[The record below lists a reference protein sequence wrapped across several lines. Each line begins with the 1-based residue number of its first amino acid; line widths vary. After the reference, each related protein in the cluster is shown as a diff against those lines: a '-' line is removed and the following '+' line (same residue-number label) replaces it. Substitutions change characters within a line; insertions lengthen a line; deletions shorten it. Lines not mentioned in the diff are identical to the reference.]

1 MKANIL
7 KLGDK
12 ISKKSAK
19 AMQGIVNSTKKFGK
33 SIKKNARIK
42 QRLRITKKKF
52 SKRMRERKKRRQEEL
67 QLEQQQQQD
76 KDNKPAEESKSGGP
90 FGRLMSIIQTLLIGF
105 VLNKLPQ
112 IIDFIKKVIKVI
124 RDIVDKFKNFF
135 NGVKDFFKQIGNVI
149 NKAFDVISNL
159 SFDNI
164 KEKVLGAFDKFKE
177 SFSNIK
183 KNISDGIKKFLGL
196 EKKKTKKELKQNL
209 ETDDLDNQ
217 KNKDSIT
224 DMNQTLTG
232 LSSSWNNTTKK
243 IEEVGTGVDIVGS
256 EFVDKKIE
264 TGTETE
270 ETTTKGTDT
279 ESNLNLKKE
288 TSLKIEGSSGGDS
301 GGDIFRESI
310 KSDTGTITF
319 DGKTFPKGLS
329 GSGET
334 FGGKGGSTYGD
345 ELNINESK
353 IKVDTSSLTPERSGQ
368 KVFISGTK
376 GGQGGRPL
384 GSTTQRQ
391 GGGTRIV
398 VKRDDFHKKLLD
410 LALTS

>member
-7 KLGDK
+7 KLGEK
-12 ISKKSAK
+12 ISKKSDK

-52 SKRMRERKKRRQEEL
+52 SKRMRERRKRREEEL

-183 KNISDGIKKFLGL
+183 KNLSDGIKKFLGL

-243 IEEVGTGVDIVGS
+243 IEEVGTGVDIVGA

-301 GGDIFRESI
+301 GGDSSGESI
-310 KSDTGTITF
+310 KSDLSTITF
-319 DGKTFPKGLS
+319 DGMTFPKGQS
-329 GSGET
+329 GLG
-334 FGGKGGSTYGD
+334 GYIPGDGKGGSTYGD

-376 GGQGGRPL
+376 GGNDNIHSSQR
-384 GSTTQRQ
+384 ST

>member
-7 KLGDK
+7 KLGEK
-12 ISKKSAK
+12 ISKKSDK

-33 SIKKNARIK
+33 SIKKNAKIK

-52 SKRMRERKKRRQEEL
+52 SKRMRERRKRREEEL

-76 KDNKPAEESKSGGP
+76 KDNKPAKKSKSGGP

-112 IIDFIKKVIKVI
+112 IIDFVKKVIKVI

-177 SFSNIK
+177 SFNNIK
-183 KNISDGIKKFLGL
+183 KNISDGIKKFIGL

-243 IEEVGTGVDIVGS
+243 IEEVGTGVDIVGA

-279 ESNLNLKKE
+279 ESNLNLKKD
-288 TSLKIEGSSGGDS
+288 TKLKIDPVVVLENNKDLPPVGTYDIVRSEIEENPEKYDS
-301 GGDIFRESI
+301 KE
-310 KSDTGTITF
+310 K
-319 DGKTFPKGLS
+319 
-329 GSGET
+329 
-334 FGGKGGSTYGD
+334 
-345 ELNINESK
+345 INDDFKKLGQDPSK
-353 IKVDTSSLTPERSGQ
+353 IKYTPDAIQPVKRELSSITPERSGQ

-376 GGQGGRPL
+376 GGNDNIHSSQR
-384 GSTTQRQ
+384 ST